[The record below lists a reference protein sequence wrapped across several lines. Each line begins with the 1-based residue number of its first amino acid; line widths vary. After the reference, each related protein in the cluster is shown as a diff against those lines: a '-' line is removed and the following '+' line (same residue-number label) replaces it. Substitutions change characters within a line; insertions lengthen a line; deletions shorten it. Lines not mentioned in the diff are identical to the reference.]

1 MKNFLKRFFII
12 LPLLFCIRLFASDAI
27 TIDSLFKKQI
37 GLRSITNLSLLS
49 TGNANSYNLY
59 PSISVNGDPTIWN
72 DTKQL
77 SLNQTLIF
85 SLLSRLDL
93 LVSAS
98 GSFARK
104 EYTNF
109 ITNAYS
115 HEMTLVLTRCGLAL
129 STRERVLRTLCHK
142 FHCKVLSSH
151 AKKLSMSLKLFM

>member
-1 MKNFLKRFFII
+1 MKKFLKRFCII

-77 SLNQTLIF
+77 SLNQTLIC
-85 SLLSRLDL
+85 SCLQAVLLPAKNTQIS
-93 LVSAS
+93 SPTHTAT
-98 GSFARK
+98 K
-104 EYTNF
+104 
-109 ITNAYS
+109 
-115 HEMTLVLTRCGLAL
+115 MTLVLTHCGLAL